1 MARSTD
7 SQKALRLN
15 AAHELLVRGVD
26 LAEATEALIAQYAMS
41 RRQAYRYLQ
50 QAQSMRR
57 PVIAAE
63 PTIPVTI
70 KVPADVVQK
79 LRAYARHSDLT
90 IGAIVARAVLSFLNR
105 ARGRD

>member
-1 MARSTD
+1 MARATD
-7 SQKALRLN
+7 PQKSHRLN

-26 LAEATEALIAQYAMS
+26 LATATESLIAEYGIS

-50 QAQSMRR
+50 QAHRMRR
-57 PVIAAE
+57 PVTVAE
-63 PTIPVTI
+63 PTIPITI